1 LSATEWIGEAIGQ
14 HSAFLSAG
22 FPALCAGLR
31 ESCAI
36 DLTPRGHCGND
47 PGEGTIKA
55 RHLQSHWPWARA
67 VLGVLH
73 RVDGGGVVGRN
84 QERKTAEL
92 LPHSQSFDESREMR
106 GDRTCEGVVLV
117 LQASSNCPQRNPS
130 RMLVRGMRSVTV
142 LMNAAVDQTGCAF
155 RSDIGRFPHSASA
168 PCGTAPQVPRRFP
181 CHGLPRCHGCR
192 RGGI

>member
-1 LSATEWIGEAIGQ
+1 MFGRSSLKTLQQIILKS
-14 HSAFLSAG
+14 
-22 FPALCAGLR
+22 
-31 ESCAI
+31 
-36 DLTPRGHCGND
+36 
-47 PGEGTIKA
+47 KA
-55 RHLQSHWPWARA
+55 RPSCQTVLDRSSGPWRMNHWPWARA

-130 RMLVRGMRSVTV
+130 RMLVAFRGMRSVTV

-155 RSDIGRFPHSASA
+155 RSDMGRFPHSPSASR
-168 PCGTAPQVPRRFP
+168 GTAPQVPRRLP
-181 CHGLPRCHGCR
+181 CHGLPPGAMHAAVLEFNGQAKASL
-192 RGGI
+192 